1 MSAGRPNNYVQ
12 IIRELGGS
20 ATAAQIFTHG
30 CKERLISGTF
40 ESCKVSL
47 RGNVKK
53 GNLIGKVSGILMVAP
68 EKIREIRRKEAPQG
82 RLKEVE
88 ARLNALEERLA
99 KIESVAFKQ
108 HNVA

>member
-30 CKERLISGTF
+30 CKQRVITGTF

-53 GNLIGKVSGILMVAP
+53 GNLIGKVSGILMIAP
-68 EKIREIRRKEAPQG
+68 EKIREIKRKETPKG
-82 RLKEVE
+82 RLKEIE
-88 ARLNALEERLA
+88 SRLNALEERLA
-99 KIESVAFKQ
+99 ALETRST
-108 HNVA
+108 